1 MLARQRAVASFL
13 FAAGL
18 LAIAISCAPGPPG
31 PKPGTPEFFWNA
43 AKTTWAEADY
53 DKVEHNLDELLKTD
67 NEYKARAQ
75 AWRLVVTAGMARGY
89 AELADMFEAGA
100 RANKLNPT
108 PFRKQMNDYRKI
120 AGQRALQFAET
131 FLAFI
136 KHDHTQD
143 IPLAFS
149 FPTGS
154 INPVTELKNVANG
167 VLLPEE
173 KLEPARQRTIERSVL
188 LVTCEAVGAPEDMAK
203 AQQIFKAAEVK
214 VPHDVFA
221 VAMVR
226 NLHEQAKLFGRTKL
240 DMPDRVE
247 LFCNQALEALKHV
260 KETKETKDLAKKIQ
274 ETLKEAKRT

>member
-1 MLARQRAVASFL
+1 MLARQPAVRNSL

-18 LAIAISCAPGPPG
+18 LAIAIACTTGPPG
-31 PKPGTPEFFWNA
+31 PKPGTPEFFWTA
-43 AKTTWAEADY
+43 ARSTWAAADY

-100 RANKLNPT
+100 RVNKLNPT
-108 PFRKQMNDYRKI
+108 PFRTQMNDYRKI
-120 AGQRALQFAET
+120 AAQRALQFAET
-131 FLAFI
+131 FLAFT

-143 IPLAFS
+143 VPLAFS

-154 INPVTELKNVANG
+154 INPITELKTVASG
-167 VLLPEE
+167 GLLPEA
-173 KLEPARQRTIERSVL
+173 KLGPVRQRAIERGVL

-203 AQQIFKAAEVK
+203 AQEIFKSAEVK

-221 VAMVR
+221 LAMVR

-260 KETKETKDLAKKIQ
+260 KESKETKDLAKKIQ

>member
-1 MLARQRAVASFL
+1 MLSTQRVVSLSA

-18 LAIAISCAPGPPG
+18 LAIALSCTTGPPG
-31 PKPGTPEFFWNA
+31 PKPGTPEFFWTA
-43 AKTTWAEADY
+43 ARSTWAAADY
-53 DKVEHNLDELLKTD
+53 EKVEHNLDELLKTE

-75 AWRLVVTAGMARGY
+75 PWRLIVTAGMARGY

-108 PFRKQMNDYRKI
+108 PFRTQMNDYRKI
-120 AGQRALQFAET
+120 AARRALQFAET
-131 FLAFI
+131 FLTFS
-136 KHDHTQD
+136 KHDHSQD
-143 IPLAFS
+143 VPLAFS

-154 INPVTELKNVANG
+154 INPVTELKSVASG
-167 VLLPEE
+167 ILLPEP
-173 KLEPARQRTIERSVL
+173 KLEPVRQRAIERGVL

-203 AQQIFKAAEVK
+203 AQEIFRASEVK

-221 VAMVR
+221 LAMVR

-260 KETKETKDLAKKIQ
+260 KETKETKELAKKIQ
-274 ETLKEAKRT
+274 DTLKSAKGT

>member
-1 MLARQRAVASFL
+1 MLTRQRAVRHPL
-13 FAAGL
+13 VAAGL
-18 LAIAISCAPGPPG
+18 LAIAVACTPGPSG
-31 PKPGTPEFFWNA
+31 PKPGTPEFFWTA
-43 AKTTWAEADY
+43 ARSTWAAADY

-108 PFRKQMNDYRKI
+108 PFRTQMNDYRKI
-120 AGQRALQFAET
+120 AAQRALQFAET
-131 FLAFI
+131 FLAFT

-143 IPLAFS
+143 VPLAFT

-154 INPVTELKNVANG
+154 INPVTELKTVANG
-167 VLLPEE
+167 MLLPEP
-173 KLEPARQRTIERSVL
+173 KLGPVRQRAVERGVL

-203 AQQIFKAAEVK
+203 AQEIFKSGDVK

-221 VAMVR
+221 LAMVR

-260 KETKETKDLAKKIQ
+260 KESKETKDLAKRIQ